1 MDSGD
6 RCWTIVLEDFL
17 LSLRSETD
25 DDAEGDGGGEFNSDD
40 ALRRPLPFLD
50 FMVAGSLYSGDGDAD
65 ILMRR
70 GETRGCYGYAVFAV
84 AMLPWL

>member
-50 FMVAGSLYSGDGDAD
+50 FMVAGSL
-65 ILMRR
+65 
-70 GETRGCYGYAVFAV
+70 
-84 AMLPWL
+84 